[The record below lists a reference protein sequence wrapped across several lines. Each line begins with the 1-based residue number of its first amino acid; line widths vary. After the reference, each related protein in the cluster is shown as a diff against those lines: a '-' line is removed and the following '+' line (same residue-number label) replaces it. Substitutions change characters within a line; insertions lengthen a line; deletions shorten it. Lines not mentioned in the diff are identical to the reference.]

1 MMYFKV
7 MVIFHASP
15 HWEELFKF
23 FSWPLVWHFLPQLFQ
38 KLSSSWE
45 TGLNMGGLLRMK
57 ECKYFGSGRNVLI
70 RISYF
75 QEAHRSLWPYH
86 IRVSH
91 LFFERF
97 SSSRPRESWRN
108 GCFSPQSWAWSRVRG
123 FNKTFYSQGTGCE
136 MYTEILSPSFV
147 GMTFNQ
153 ASVLCFTK
161 LKLLLL
167 AIETKSDI
175 GKKTKYS
182 YFIKVKYISFSCW
195 VIYESVNFHKRS
207 IKILIKLIFFSKG
220 NKNHD
225 KSTRC

>member
-7 MVIFHASP
+7 MEIFHASP

-23 FSWPLVWHFLPQLFQ
+23 FSWPLVWHFLPRLFQ

-57 ECKYFGSGRNVLI
+57 ECKYFGSSRNVLI

-123 FNKTFYSQGTGCE
+123 FTKKKTHSDQIFPRFPNESWGLGKNKGKIDFHWLYEILDYSQQ
-136 MYTEILSPSFV
+136 
-147 GMTFNQ
+147 N
-153 ASVLCFTK
+153 
-161 LKLLLL
+161 LK
-167 AIETKSDI
+167 
-175 GKKTKYS
+175 
-182 YFIKVKYISFSCW
+182 
-195 VIYESVNFHKRS
+195 
-207 IKILIKLIFFSKG
+207 
-220 NKNHD
+220 
-225 KSTRC
+225 